1 MKDERP
7 YSNMVWIYRIS
18 RDECEKEIK
27 QKSNEKFWNVES
39 CNDSQRNS
47 IRFIWL
53 ESWIGRDWCLKEM
66 KLKKYNENSEKLSH
80 VTILHGFFAQL
91 NWYVW

>member
-39 CNDSQRNS
+39 CNDSQRSNL
-47 IRFIWL
+47 R
-53 ESWIGRDWCLKEM
+53 
-66 KLKKYNENSEKLSH
+66 
-80 VTILHGFFAQL
+80 FFAQL
-91 NWYVW
+91 NSFHDLNLESAAIGV